1 MTKKTTQLTIATIAT
16 SLMASLAPV
25 PAKSISLNTFT
36 SVEKQ
41 ATQEK
46 MKALAFELPHGQI
59 FLPLDEASEFLNN
72 INIQQRILLDSLK
85 EKRKNRGKGPL
96 FTNVTQVKRLCID
109 GLERHT
115 QIKAAVQQVMS
126 GNNIYN
132 LFPDDLEQ
140 QAKYKKS
147 LLQFGFAV
155 AQGEFILR
163 DILSCIEQ
171 CSIPEKTVR
180 LVDMPDQNEVSAWII
195 AEHSK
200 VGVVDME

>member
-25 PAKSISLNTFT
+25 PAKSISLNTVT

-41 ATQEK
+41 AKQDK
-46 MKALAFELPHGQI
+46 MKALVFELPHGQI
-59 FLPLDEASEFLNN
+59 FLPLDEASEYLNN

-96 FTNVTQVKRLCID
+96 FTNVAQVKRLCID

-147 LLQFGFAV
+147 LLQFGLAV

>member
-25 PAKSISLNTFT
+25 PAKSISLNTVT

-59 FLPLDEASEFLNN
+59 FLPLDEASEYLNN

-85 EKRKNRGKGPL
+85 EKRKNRGKDPL

-115 QIKAAVQQVMS
+115 QIKSAVQQVMS
-126 GNNIYN
+126 GNNIY
-132 LFPDDLEQ
+132 
-140 QAKYKKS
+140 
-147 LLQFGFAV
+147 
-155 AQGEFILR
+155 
-163 DILSCIEQ
+163 
-171 CSIPEKTVR
+171 
-180 LVDMPDQNEVSAWII
+180 
-195 AEHSK
+195 
-200 VGVVDME
+200 

>member
-1 MTKKTTQLTIATIAT
+1 MTKKTAQLTIATIAT

-25 PAKSISLNTFT
+25 PAKSISLNTVT

-59 FLPLDEASEFLNN
+59 FLPLDEASEYLNN

-96 FTNVTQVKRLCID
+96 FTNVAQVKRLCID

-115 QIKAAVQQVMS
+115 QIKSAVQQVMS

-180 LVDMPDQNEVSAWII
+180 LVDMPDQKEVSAWII

>member
-1 MTKKTTQLTIATIAT
+1 MTKKTTQLTIATIAA

-25 PAKSISLNTFT
+25 PAKSISLNTVT

-41 ATQEK
+41 AKQDK

-59 FLPLDEASEFLNN
+59 FLPLDEASEYLNN

-96 FTNVTQVKRLCID
+96 FTNVAQVKRLCID

-115 QIKAAVQQVMS
+115 QIKSAVQQVMS

-180 LVDMPDQNEVSAWII
+180 LVDMPDQKEVSAWII

>member
-25 PAKSISLNTFT
+25 PAKSISLNTVT

-41 ATQEK
+41 AKQDK

-59 FLPLDEASEFLNN
+59 FLPLDEASEYLNN

-96 FTNVTQVKRLCID
+96 FTNIAQVKRLCID

>member
-1 MTKKTTQLTIATIAT
+1 MTKKTTQLTIATIVT

-25 PAKSISLNTFT
+25 PAKSISLNTVT

-41 ATQEK
+41 AKQDK

-59 FLPLDEASEFLNN
+59 FLPLDEASEYLNN

-85 EKRKNRGKGPL
+85 EKRKSRGKGPL
-96 FTNVTQVKRLCID
+96 FTNVAQVKRLCID

-115 QIKAAVQQVMS
+115 QIKSAVQQVMS

-180 LVDMPDQNEVSAWII
+180 LVDMPDQNKVSAWII

>member
-1 MTKKTTQLTIATIAT
+1 MTKKTAQLTIATIAT

-25 PAKSISLNTFT
+25 PAKSISLNTVT

-59 FLPLDEASEFLNN
+59 FLPLDEASEYLNN

-96 FTNVTQVKRLCID
+96 FTNVAQVKRLCID
-109 GLERHT
+109 GLERHI
-115 QIKAAVQQVMS
+115 QIKSAVQQVMS

-180 LVDMPDQNEVSAWII
+180 LVDMPDQKEVSAWII

>member
-1 MTKKTTQLTIATIAT
+1 MTKKTTQLTITTIAT

-25 PAKSISLNTFT
+25 PAKSISLNTVT

-41 ATQEK
+41 AKQDK
-46 MKALAFELPHGQI
+46 MKALVFELPHGQI
-59 FLPLDEASEFLNN
+59 FLPLDEASEYLNN

-96 FTNVTQVKRLCID
+96 FTNVAQVKRLCID

-147 LLQFGFAV
+147 LLQFGLAV

>member
-1 MTKKTTQLTIATIAT
+1 MTKKTNQLTIATIAT

-25 PAKSISLNTFT
+25 PAKSISLNTVT

-59 FLPLDEASEFLNN
+59 FLPLDEASEYLNN

-96 FTNVTQVKRLCID
+96 FTNVAQVKRLCID

-115 QIKAAVQQVMS
+115 QIKSAVQQVMS

-180 LVDMPDQNEVSAWII
+180 LVDMPDQKEVSAWII

>member
-1 MTKKTTQLTIATIAT
+1 MTKKTAQLTIATIAT

-25 PAKSISLNTFT
+25 PAKSISLNTVT

-59 FLPLDEASEFLNN
+59 FLPLDEASEYLNN

-96 FTNVTQVKRLCID
+96 FTNVAQVKRLCID

-115 QIKAAVQQVMS
+115 QIKSAVQQVMS

>member
-25 PAKSISLNTFT
+25 PAKSISLNTVT

-59 FLPLDEASEFLNN
+59 FLPLDEASEYLNN

-85 EKRKNRGKGPL
+85 EKRKNRCKGPL

-115 QIKAAVQQVMS
+115 QIKSAVQQVMS

-180 LVDMPDQNEVSAWII
+180 LVDMPDQKEVSAWII

>member
-25 PAKSISLNTFT
+25 PAKSISLNTVT

-59 FLPLDEASEFLNN
+59 FLPLDEASEYLNN

-96 FTNVTQVKRLCID
+96 FTNVAQVKRLCID

-180 LVDMPDQNEVSAWII
+180 LVDMPDQKEVSAWII

>member
-1 MTKKTTQLTIATIAT
+1 MTKKTAQLTIATIAT

-25 PAKSISLNTFT
+25 PAKSISLNTVT

-59 FLPLDEASEFLNN
+59 FLPLDEASEYLNN

-96 FTNVTQVKRLCID
+96 FTNVAQVKRLCID

-115 QIKAAVQQVMS
+115 QIKSAVQQVMS

-180 LVDMPDQNEVSAWII
+180 LVDMPDQKEVSARII

>member
-25 PAKSISLNTFT
+25 PAKSISLNTVT

-41 ATQEK
+41 AKQDK

-59 FLPLDEASEFLNN
+59 FLPLDEASEYLNN

-96 FTNVTQVKRLCID
+96 FTNVAQVKRLCID

-115 QIKAAVQQVMS
+115 QIKSAVQQVMS

-180 LVDMPDQNEVSAWII
+180 LVDMPDQKEVSAWII

>member
-1 MTKKTTQLTIATIAT
+1 MTKKTAQLTIATIAT

-25 PAKSISLNTFT
+25 PAKSISLNTVT

-41 ATQEK
+41 ATQDK

-59 FLPLDEASEFLNN
+59 FLPLDEASEYLNN

-96 FTNVTQVKRLCID
+96 FTNVAQVKRLCID

-115 QIKAAVQQVMS
+115 QIKSAVQQVMS

-140 QAKYKKS
+140 QVKYKKS

>member
-25 PAKSISLNTFT
+25 PAKSISLNTVT

-59 FLPLDEASEFLNN
+59 FLPLDEASEYLNN

-96 FTNVTQVKRLCID
+96 FTNVAQVKRLCID

-115 QIKAAVQQVMS
+115 QIKSAVQQVMS

-180 LVDMPDQNEVSAWII
+180 LVDMPDQKEVSAWII